1 MFLHPFASRAT
12 KLFCTFAA
20 TKNKTDERGFYQTSP
35 LGADSRRYR
44 SLRAVDYPERGTAGV
59 VSYVVGWCAVLYRTF
74 PAEEAAETSCPRCT
88 AYRLGGIVAGGTLA
102 VFYGSI
108 KASNVSIGVV
118 CLSLMS
124 FFTALFDPLIN
135 RHRVS
140 ASEIVF
146 SLIGVAGIVLI
157 FISIPVIGRVFSW
170 EWCRRHWLLC
180 LPSATR
186 KWHRVIRRALL
197 CSMKWEGALPG

>member
-1 MFLHPFASRAT
+1 MITLNEG
-12 KLFCTFAA
+12 L
-20 TKNKTDERGFYQTSP
+20 
-35 LGADSRRYR
+35 LVWYR
-44 SLRAVDYPERGTAGV
+44 MLLAGV
-59 VSYVVGWCAVLYRTF
+59 LFYIVLFLLKKLRKLSARDALRIASVGL
-74 PAEEAAETSCPRCT
+74 
-88 AYRLGGIVAGGTLA
+88 LLA
-102 VFYGSI
+102 VHWLFFYGSI

-186 KWHRVIRRALL
+186 KWHRVIRRALP
-197 CSMKWEGALPG
+197 CSMKWEGALRD